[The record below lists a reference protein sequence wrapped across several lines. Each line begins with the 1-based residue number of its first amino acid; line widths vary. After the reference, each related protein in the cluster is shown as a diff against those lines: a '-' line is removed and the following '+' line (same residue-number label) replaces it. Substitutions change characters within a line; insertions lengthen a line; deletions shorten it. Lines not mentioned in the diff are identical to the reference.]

1 MDLDS
6 SSNIKSLIHSW
17 DARLK
22 CFTFFCYILIS
33 AFVDNFYSLTI
44 ITVVSTLLVFFG
56 RLPLKSV
63 IKSLKPLLLLLIIM
77 FPVISLTSGG
87 EVIYSYGVID
97 VYRNGII
104 TASVISIR
112 AFSIVL
118 ATIVLFG
125 STRLN
130 IIMKALEFFKI
141 PPTISA
147 IFLFTYRYIFLYI
160 ENLNKLLT
168 AAKLRGYRLLHGIKH
183 IKNTVS
189 ILVTLLIRSYEQSER
204 VFYAMRLRG
213 FSGSL
218 RSIGSFSIEWLDVVK
233 TGIFI
238 IIFAVIIWIE
248 LL

>member
-1 MDLDS
+1 MDLDNY
-6 SSNIKSLIHSW
+6 SNIKSPIHSW
-17 DARLK
+17 DARWK
-22 CFTFFCYILIS
+22 CITFFSYILIS
-33 AFVDNFYSLTI
+33 AFVNNFYNLIVIALT
-44 ITVVSTLLVFFG
+44 STLLVFFAG
-56 RLPLKSV
+56 LPV
-63 IKSLKPLLLLLIIM
+63 RNVVKSLKPLFMLLLIM
-77 FPVISLTSGG
+77 FPIISLTSGG
-87 EVIYSYGVID
+87 DAICSYGIFK
-97 VYRNGII
+97 VYREGLIIAGI
-104 TASVISIR
+104 ISIR

-141 PPTISA
+141 PPTIST

-168 AAKLRGYRLLHGIKH
+168 AAKLRGYRVLRGIKH
-183 IKNTVS
+183 IKYTVS

-213 FSGSL
+213 FSGSF
-218 RSIGSFSIEWLDVVK
+218 RSIGSFSVEWLDVIK